1 MIHGYIVIRK
11 RSGADGPQFPVK
23 KSVKI
28 GRGTHCDVRIHVQSV
43 SEQHCLILVEKD
55 KRAMIQNLSL
65 TSQTLVNGV
74 PIGKGT
80 CALKHGDAVTV
91 GERSFQWL
99 YGQQTP
105 YYEGKKGSLLKRRKS
120 EADTKVL
127 SQNVAVVVPMYH
139 KRKTLGPNIT
149 YNEPKSRTP
158 KMSLKT
164 ATSTDLYHKD
174 QTPPNTTPG
183 SSKGPARFS
192 FSKTPRAR
200 KSEGKVG
207 TPSKTPTKSPSSR
220 TPAKS
225 AKRASILKSPTAAT
239 PAKSAKRVSILK
251 SPTAT
256 TPAKTPVQQPPTGK
270 SPAPKSP
277 SKRSSPKL
285 PGAKNT
291 NKSPAGK
298 SPAPQILSGQSPAAK
313 TPAKSPAPK
322 PRASKSPSTAVLML
336 GQKSPAKTPRTV
348 LTAKRKSKSIAKTAA
363 SKSAT
368 GQKRRR
374 SSPGSVVSKRLKI
387 ESPKSIDKKKMAI
400 LRDIH
405 GRAAT
410 SSTLSTV
417 KVVLS
422 AKKTPIVKSIKT
434 PRSSTVK
441 KGATVKSSV
450 KKARRPLFSEILKKK
465 AVQTVNN
472 AAKKLN
478 LAPKLPSKAM
488 AKKTE
493 KPPLSTVIPLQFKFG
508 STGHANSPESI
519 FIGRK
524 VAKTPVVTKK
534 GRKAALVSTKD
545 TKGRQNLSGVSE
557 LFKTPAKTVPS
568 PMSPAESGKRSSR
581 RSSTPSSAKP
591 LGISRSSSLSPS
603 GTPKI
608 VLTSPTK
615 RKATPVKSPSSAKTP
630 VGSTS
635 RRSSTPSNTK
645 PSSILK
651 NSAASAKA
659 QESKSTV
666 RTPRVSILMSGSK
679 RHAVLTSTPAVF
691 GKRHSYAE
699 SGFESP
705 SSVLTGQVSTP
716 QSPAS
721 GRKSRLDM
729 VAPRTSYV
737 HSPHA
742 SPIKSSLKSSPAKSP
757 EKNLSVSFND
767 SIHIKMLVSGSRKSL
782 NKTAP
787 LSSPN
792 SPQSERSS
800 GIATPDVTT
809 FDFDS
814 VKTPNVPREMFV
826 SSILSSG
833 TSSNSSPALGSAK
846 RKGKPQKS
854 PLNDLSDVQGVK
866 LLMKTPTSPAGYVDM
881 RGVKRLMT
889 AASKTPS
896 YIAVDGVKKL
906 FGDATAAARI
916 ELSSFPGVQELFAS
930 PSPPGTKSKL
940 SIAASPRR
948 TPLRSSPV
956 AKIQAEVENKGRS
969 SSDSTSGNS
978 ARASSRRAISNKDSP
993 AKSTPA
999 SSTPRG
1005 RRTTRKRT
1013 ESSTAATPVVHEE
1026 KEKPRRGRAPAKV
1039 VPEPPIEKSPVKEVA
1054 ARRTR
1059 KAAIVSSPKATEPK
1073 SPVSPPKRRT
1083 RKAATVSS
1091 SPKKSPAQD
1100 VPKARAR
1107 RGAGQSAAAKKQD
1120 KVSPAKSPKASPV
1133 KAATKKAAPKT
1144 PSPVKTPPT
1153 KRTTRRGGKA
1163 ATGSPNTKVSSKR
1176 ALSPSQ
1182 ETTES
1187 PVKRTRKEVVK
1198 STSPVKAS
1206 PKRATRKTKASP
1218 KEEAP
1223 VKNATPS
1230 GRKRKAVSFED
1241 EVASPKKEKTTR
1253 KTKTTKKATSPAKAP
1268 SPRRTRS
1275 RK

>member
-1 MIHGYIVIRK
+1 
-11 RSGADGPQFPVK
+11 
-23 KSVKI
+23 
-28 GRGTHCDVRIHVQSV
+28 
-43 SEQHCLILVEKD
+43 
-55 KRAMIQNLSL
+55 
-65 TSQTLVNGV
+65 
-74 PIGKGT
+74 
-80 CALKHGDAVTV
+80 
-91 GERSFQWL
+91 
-99 YGQQTP
+99 
-105 YYEGKKGSLLKRRKS
+105 
-120 EADTKVL
+120 
-127 SQNVAVVVPMYH
+127 
-139 KRKTLGPNIT
+139 
-149 YNEPKSRTP
+149 
-158 KMSLKT
+158 MSLKT

-313 TPAKSPAPK
+313 TPA
-322 PRASKSPSTAVLML
+322 
-336 GQKSPAKTPRTV
+336 
-348 LTAKRKSKSIAKTAA
+348 KSIAKTAA

-545 TKGRQNLSGVSE
+545 TKGRQ
-557 LFKTPAKTVPS
+557 
-568 PMSPAESGKRSSR
+568 SGKRSSR

-1241 EVASPKKEKTTR
+1241 EVVSTGSVMSCEGS
-1253 KTKTTKKATSPAKAP
+1253 TSIILN
-1268 SPRRTRS
+1268 
-1275 RK
+1275 